1 MKVSK
6 VLPFSLQLTRPDRGG
21 EINKTSEKMSKGIF
35 QSTIPT
41 IIEASPDYKPPN
53 SRTTG
58 WGKDYVP
65 CSVCD
70 KVFRRDF
77 IRKHMKLHTETCPK
91 CDTCG
96 KKFVHKTQLQ
106 NHIRI
111 HTGEKP
117 FKCQDCGISF
127 RQRGQLKRHRTGG
140 KNRRI
145 SCQAYL
151 RSKNEK

>member
-1 MKVSK
+1 MVFLSLKVPNVLFQGNKNVSSFRHIFAMANTVTNVGLMVKLVTQKSK
-6 VLPFSLQLTRPDRGG
+6 RKLISQCIRCILLL
-21 EINKTSEKMSKGIF
+21 
-35 QSTIPT
+35 
-41 IIEASPDYKPPN
+41 
-53 SRTTG
+53 
-58 WGKDYVP
+58 
-65 CSVCD
+65 SVCD

-96 KKFVHKTQLQ
+96 KKFVHQTQLK

-127 RQRGQLKRHRTGG
+127 RQKGQLKRHRTGG
-140 KNRRI
+140 KNDRKM
-145 SCQAYL
+145 
-151 RSKNEK
+151 KNKI

>member
-1 MKVSK
+1 
-6 VLPFSLQLTRPDRGG
+6 
-21 EINKTSEKMSKGIF
+21 
-35 QSTIPT
+35 
-41 IIEASPDYKPPN
+41 
-53 SRTTG
+53 
-58 WGKDYVP
+58 
-65 CSVCD
+65 
-70 KVFRRDF
+70 
-77 IRKHMKLHTETCPK
+77 MKLHTETCPK

-127 RQRGQLKRHRTGG
+127 RQKGQLKRHRIGG

-145 SCQAYL
+145 SCQANSL
-151 RSKNEK
+151 SPRAKRSKNEK